1 MGGKTM
7 NNNKVIIIPKKEEI
21 PVDLLTGK
29 LRKKRVAAYARVST
43 DEEDQLNSYNAQI
56 DEFEKRIKANPDW
69 EFVGMYADE
78 GITGTSTKHRKNFN
92 LMIDAALAGEIDLI
106 LVKSISRFARNT
118 IDCLKTKRALQE
130 KGVEIFF
137 EKENISSLDERAE
150 TMLTIYASFA
160 QEESRSISTN
170 VTWGVRKRMRDGTWK
185 FPAKTLIGYKKN
197 DDGFLEIVPEEALII
212 QKIFNYFMDGFTYR
226 EIIDL
231 LDEEGIKRPKSRT
244 GKWNINVIYNILG
257 NEKYCGDLL
266 FQKTYVKSYLTHERT
281 KNDGKLDKYLF
292 QNVHEAIIDR
302 ANFEYVQ
309 LLKKKRGEDY
319 IPEFDKKGTSLVSG
333 IIRCA
338 SCGRL
343 MKKIT
348 YRSSTNVLTCK
359 AIHKLKEG
367 DNVPCEIN
375 ETLDFDLVIEAAKE
389 VTNLYKKEIDY
400 SPLINATSKCQFK
413 EDYLHFKVETQNKIE
428 ELESK
433 MNTLIKESIK
443 QGNNISDYLAEINSI
458 KREIET
464 LKLEVDEF
472 DNNAYEQIKISTFC
486 KDLYKFCGE
495 NNEIT
500 KKISSMFIKLIYRLM
515 DNSILFVISKEKV
528 EHKAIFPRLNELA
541 KLAVKNQKTITK
553 NNKTLTYYIADLEE
567 LKWN

>member
-1 MGGKTM
+1 M

-29 LRKKRVAAYARVST
+29 IRKKRVAAYARVST

-231 LDEEGIKRPKSRT
+231 LNEEGIKRPKSKT

-281 KNDGKLDKYLF
+281 KNDGKFDKYL
-292 QNVHEAIIDR
+292 
-302 ANFEYVQ
+302 
-309 LLKKKRGEDY
+309 
-319 IPEFDKKGTSLVSG
+319 
-333 IIRCA
+333 
-338 SCGRL
+338 
-343 MKKIT
+343 
-348 YRSSTNVLTCK
+348 
-359 AIHKLKEG
+359 
-367 DNVPCEIN
+367 
-375 ETLDFDLVIEAAKE
+375 
-389 VTNLYKKEIDY
+389 
-400 SPLINATSKCQFK
+400 
-413 EDYLHFKVETQNKIE
+413 
-428 ELESK
+428 
-433 MNTLIKESIK
+433 
-443 QGNNISDYLAEINSI
+443 
-458 KREIET
+458 
-464 LKLEVDEF
+464 
-472 DNNAYEQIKISTFC
+472 
-486 KDLYKFCGE
+486 
-495 NNEIT
+495 
-500 KKISSMFIKLIYRLM
+500 
-515 DNSILFVISKEKV
+515 
-528 EHKAIFPRLNELA
+528 
-541 KLAVKNQKTITK
+541 
-553 NNKTLTYYIADLEE
+553 
-567 LKWN
+567 